1 MDVNVHH
8 LLELFIPNLASMI
21 ELIGILVIIYGVVRS
36 IILFVLSGGNLM
48 ASDPK
53 IDLARALSY
62 SLEFK
67 LAAEILK
74 SVLIQTLDEF
84 IILAA
89 IVILRVILTYV
100 IHWELE
106 TSEESK
112 HIHRLDEVPQNKKK
126 VEK

>member
-1 MDVNVHH
+1 MNVDVHH

-89 IVILRVILTYV
+89 IVVLRVILTYV

-106 TSEESK
+106 SSEASD
-112 HIHRLDEVPQNKKK
+112 HIHRLDEDPTVKRRDK
-126 VEK
+126 